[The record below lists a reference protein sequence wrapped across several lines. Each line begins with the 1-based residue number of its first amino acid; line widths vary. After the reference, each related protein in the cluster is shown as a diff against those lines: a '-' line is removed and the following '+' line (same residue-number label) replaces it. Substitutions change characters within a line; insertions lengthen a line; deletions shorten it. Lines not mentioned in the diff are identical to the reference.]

1 MKKKSNSSLLKVLL
15 FSLAFQLILVNV
27 CIGQTSKADKINE
40 LLSLYSKYNQFN
52 GTALVTENGKVIYK
66 KGFGLANMEWKIP
79 NEPNTKFRLGSITKQ
94 FTALLILQ
102 LVEQGKLKL
111 DVPISTYLPDYSK
124 TNGDK
129 ITIHQL
135 LTHTSGI
142 PNYTSFPNFFSDISR
157 NPYTPEAFVKTFA
170 DLPLQF
176 KPGEKFSYSNSG
188 YFLLGYIIEKV
199 TGKTYEQCLQ
209 EKIFTPLNMNNSGYD
224 HHDVIL
230 ANRAT
235 GYERKEK
242 GSSDYVNSSY
252 IDMSLPYA
260 AGSLYS
266 TVEDLYLWD
275 QALYTEK
282 LLSAKYKELLFNKYI
297 NTRFSATSYYG
308 YGWFIEEANIDK
320 TDKKVQIIEHGGGIN
335 GFNTLISRIPSS
347 NDLIVLLNNTG
358 GTGLNQMSEAIRAI
372 LYDMPYDV
380 AKRSTA
386 YTLFGIIKSQGLET
400 GLKKLEEF
408 KKSDEYAIK
417 ESEINDVG
425 YQLLQSGKTKESIA
439 VFKINVDTFPKSG
452 NAYDSLGEAYLKDG
466 DKKLAIVNYKKSLQ
480 FDPKNENAKKV
491 LDEISK

>member
-1 MKKKSNSSLLKVLL
+1 MEKKSNHSLLKVLI
-15 FSLAFQLILVNV
+15 FSAFFQFILVST
-27 CIGQTSKADKINE
+27 CFAQTKVDKIDK
-40 LLSLYSKYNQFN
+40 LISQYSKYDQFN
-52 GTALVTENGKVIYK
+52 GTVLVAENGNIIYK

-135 LTHTSGI
+135 LTHSSGI
-142 PNYTSFPNFFSDISR
+142 PNYTSFPNFFKETSR

-170 DLPLQF
+170 DLPLEF

-188 YFLLGYIIEKV
+188 YFVLGYIIEKV

-209 EKIFTPLNMNNSGYD
+209 DNIFTPLMMKNSGYD
-224 HHDVIL
+224 HHDIIL

-235 GYERKEK
+235 GYERKER
-242 GSSDYVNSSY
+242 SDMSNYMNSSY

-275 QALYTEK
+275 QALYTDK
-282 LLSAKYKELLFNKYI
+282 LLSANSKKLLFDKYI
-297 NTRFSATSYYG
+297 NTRFSPTSYYG
-308 YGWFIEEANIDK
+308 YGWFIEEASIDK

-347 NDLIVLLNNTG
+347 KDLIVLLNNTG
-358 GTGLNQMSEAIRAI
+358 GTGLNEMSKAIRAI
-372 LYDMPYDV
+372 LYDMPYDTP
-380 AKRSTA
+380 KRSAA
-386 YTLFGIIKSQGLET
+386 YALLNIIKAQGLET
-400 GLKKLEEF
+400 GLKNLEEF
-408 KKSDEYAIK
+408 KKSNEYAIK
-417 ESEINDVG
+417 ENEMNYAG
-425 YQLLQSGKTKESIA
+425 YELLQSGKTKEAIA
-439 VFKINVDTFPKSG
+439 VFKANVDAFPKSG

-466 DKKLAIVNYKKSLQ
+466 DKKLAILNYKKSIQL
-480 FDPKNENAKKV
+480 DPKNESGKKT
-491 LDEISK
+491 LEEISK